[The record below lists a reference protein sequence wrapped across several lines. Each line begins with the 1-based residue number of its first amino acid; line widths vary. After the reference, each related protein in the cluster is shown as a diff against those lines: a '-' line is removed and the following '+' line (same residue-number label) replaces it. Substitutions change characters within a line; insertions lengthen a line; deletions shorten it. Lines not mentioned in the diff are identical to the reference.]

1 VSPLLSI
8 SSLLEFHCAFLLS
21 FFSLSS
27 PFLLLLLLPPSWP
40 ASCQDGRKFP
50 EAKTVLQATAE
61 ANTRN
66 AATLAL
72 KKYNEALDKEV
83 RGGMNSV
90 LVHREP

>member
-1 VSPLLSI
+1 
-8 SSLLEFHCAFLLS
+8 
-21 FFSLSS
+21 
-27 PFLLLLLLPPSWP
+27 
-40 ASCQDGRKFP
+40 
-50 EAKTVLQATAE
+50 VLQATAE

>member
-1 VSPLLSI
+1 LTS
-8 SSLLEFHCAFLLS
+8 
-21 FFSLSS
+21 
-27 PFLLLLLLPPSWP
+27 FLLLSLL
-40 ASCQDGRKFP
+40 QDGRKFP

-83 RGGMNSV
+83 GSF
-90 LVHREP
+90 